1 MLSSTPKHASA
12 CLCEKEC
19 VAAGSSPCQSALVE
33 VMEGNSLNV
42 VVQCANEG
50 RCLSSFSGLP
60 DRFHALNSSSTA
72 LSDPSYSQG
81 RRCTCSGQ
89 PRCRSFRRGSYAV
102 TTNAETVVWKPTVHE
117 RRSHRARYTR
127 ATDTHR
133 HAQSRWHTK
142 ARWRSIGVG
151 VPSGTH

>member
-89 PRCRSFRRGSYAV
+89 PRCRSFRRGPVRHA
-102 TTNAETVVWKPTVHE
+102 WQLCRE